1 MSRTTSSPYDGPM
14 PHPAPLDRTATISDV
29 ARLAGVSVPTVSRV
43 LTGAA
48 RVSEDRRRRVD
59 KAIAALGYRPSAA
72 AQVLASGRSTT
83 IAILAANT
91 SRYGYA
97 EAIRGVEESAR
108 AAGFAVI
115 IVVVESER
123 DEEVRAATDAVLRQ
137 SVAGVVV
144 LKFDPPGVAA
154 LKALQSA
161 IPAVALSGVPEPGVP
176 QAVLDESEAAAALTE
191 HLLGLGHRTV
201 HHVRIPP
208 SGKEDGRTT
217 GWRLALQRH
226 GIPTPPIEDVSW
238 DVSTAYG
245 IGVRLAMD
253 PAVTAVFCG
262 NDETAMGVIR
272 GIHDTGLK
280 VPDDI
285 SVVGF
290 DDHPLAPMFIP
301 ALTTA
306 RQDFAELGRHGTAQ
320 LLALLKGESP
330 LALETVE
337 PPLVFRESTAGPAAT
352 RR

>member
-1 MSRTTSSPYDGPM
+1 MLTHLPQ
-14 PHPAPLDRTATISDV
+14 DRPATIADV
-29 ARLAGVSVPTVSRV
+29 ARMAGVSVPTVSRV

-48 RVSEDRRRRVD
+48 RVSEERRTRVQ
-59 KAIAALGYRPSAA
+59 KAMAALDYRPSAA
-72 AQVLASGRSTT
+72 AQVLASRRSNT
-83 IAILAANT
+83 IAIVTANT

-97 EAIRGVEESAR
+97 ESIRGVEESAR

-123 DEEVRAATDAVLRQ
+123 EDEVQAAADAVLRQ

-154 LKALQSA
+154 LKVLQSA
-161 IPAVALSGVPEPGVP
+161 VPAVALSGVPEAGVP

-191 HLLGLGHRTV
+191 HLLSLGHTTV

-217 GWRLALQRH
+217 GWRSALIRR
-226 GIPTPPIEDVSW
+226 GAAVPPIHDVSW
-238 DVSTAYG
+238 EVGSAHEVGSMLAHDASVSA
-245 IGVRLAMD
+245 I
-253 PAVTAVFCG
+253 FCG

-272 GIHDTGLK
+272 GIHDSGLK

-290 DDHPLAPMFIP
+290 DDHPLASMFIP
-301 ALTTA
+301 ALTTV

-320 LLALLKGESP
+320 LLALLKGQSP
-330 LALETVE
+330 LALDKVE
-337 PPLVFRESTAGPAAT
+337 PPLVFRESTASPS
-352 RR
+352 RK

>member
-1 MSRTTSSPYDGPM
+1 MSHAEAPSYDEPM
-14 PHPAPLDRTATISDV
+14 PLPTPLDRPATIADV

-48 RVSEDRRRRVD
+48 RVSEERRRRVD
-59 KAIAALGYRPSAA
+59 KAIAELGYRPSAA

-83 IAILAANT
+83 IAIVAANT

-115 IVVVESER
+115 IVVVESEHE
-123 DEEVRAATDAVLRQ
+123 DEVRAAADAVLRQ

-154 LKALQSA
+154 LRALQSA
-161 IPAVALSGVPEPGVP
+161 VPTVALSGVPEAGVP

-226 GIPTPPIEDVSW
+226 HVPVPPIEDVSW
-238 DVSTAYG
+238 NVSTAYA
-245 IGVRLAMD
+245 IGTRLAKD
-253 PAVTAVFCG
+253 PTVTAVFCG
-262 NDETAMGVIR
+262 NDETAMGLIR
-272 GIHDTGLK
+272 GIHDSGRQ
-280 VPDDI
+280 VPEDV

-290 DDHPLAPMFIP
+290 DDHPLASMFIP

-320 LLALLKGESP
+320 LLALLNGESP

-337 PPLVFRESTAGPAAT
+337 PPLVYRESTAPPRA
-352 RR
+352 

>member
-1 MSRTTSSPYDGPM
+1 MSQLDAGSHNEPM
-14 PHPAPLDRTATISDV
+14 VIPRPVDRPATIADV
-29 ARLAGVSVPTVSRV
+29 ARVAGVSVPTVSRV

-48 RVSEDRRRRVD
+48 RVSEQRRRRVEA
-59 KAIAALGYRPSAA
+59 AIAELGYRPSAA
-72 AQVLASGRSTT
+72 AQVLASRRSTT
-83 IAILAANT
+83 IAIVAANT

-123 DEEVRAATDAVLRQ
+123 DADVQAAADAVLRQ

-154 LKALQSA
+154 LKALEPA
-161 IPAVALSGVPEPGVP
+161 VPAVALSGIPEPGVP

-191 HLLGLGHRTV
+191 HLLALGHRTV

-217 GWRLALQRH
+217 GWRIALRRH
-226 GIPTPPIEDVSW
+226 DCPIPPVEDVSW
-238 DVSTAYG
+238 DVTTAYE
-245 IGVRLAMD
+245 IGVRLARD
-253 PAVTAVFCG
+253 PAVTAIFCG

-272 GIHDTGLK
+272 GIHDTGLR
-280 VPDDI
+280 VPADI

-290 DDHPLAPMFIP
+290 DDHPLACMFIP

-320 LLALLKGESP
+320 LLALLNGESP
-330 LALETVE
+330 LALETVQ
-337 PPLVFRESTAGPAAT
+337 PPIAIRESTAPPSAH